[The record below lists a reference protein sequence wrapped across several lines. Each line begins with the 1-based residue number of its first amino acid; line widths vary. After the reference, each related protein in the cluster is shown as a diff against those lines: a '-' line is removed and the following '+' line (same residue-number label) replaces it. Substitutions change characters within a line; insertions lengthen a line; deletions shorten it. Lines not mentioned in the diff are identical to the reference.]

1 MIAQSC
7 AIYYLSGSY
16 KHHGNED
23 DFGTNITECR
33 MNIYIGN
40 LSFDTTEDQLRQAF
54 ESFGEV
60 STVNIVTDKYTGKP
74 RGFAFVE
81 MSGKDESNAAIS
93 GLNGHEL
100 NGRTLNVNE
109 AKPRAQ
115 SGGRSGGGNRNRRS
129 Y

>member
-1 MIAQSC
+1 
-7 AIYYLSGSY
+7 
-16 KHHGNED
+16 
-23 DFGTNITECR
+23 

-54 ESFGEV
+54 EGYGEV
-60 STVNIVTDKYTGKP
+60 STINIISDKYTGKP
-74 RGFAFVE
+74 KGFAFVE

-100 NGRTLNVNE
+100 NGRAMNVNE

-115 SGGRSGGGNRNRRS
+115 SGGSSGGNNSGSNRYRKP

>member
-1 MIAQSC
+1 
-7 AIYYLSGSY
+7 
-16 KHHGNED
+16 
-23 DFGTNITECR
+23 

-54 ESFGEV
+54 ESFGET
-60 STVNIVTDKYTGKP
+60 STVNVIMDKQTGRP

-81 MSGKDESNAAIS
+81 MPVKEEASAAIS

-100 NGRTLNVNE
+100 NGREMNVNE
-109 AKPRAQ
+109 AKPRVENR
-115 SGGRSGGGNRNRRS
+115 GRRT